1 MSAIEAAPTSGAA
14 VVENRRLQEYDSTV
28 ADDARIEALR
38 KRLQKDPGSIAFA
51 QLAEE
56 YRRAGRFHESIEVCR
71 AGLARHPGYLSARVT
86 LGRALLEVGDIDS
99 AQRELNDV
107 LRVAPDNLS
116 AIRGI
121 AEVHRKK
128 GEIPEALDQFRSA
141 FEMAS
146 PDPSIE
152 QVVRD
157 LRRDAMAADLTSHR
171 GGSGAAGGE
180 VPGDRVEARQ
190 AARADDE
197 RAARRTLA
205 YLERWLQAILADR
218 RARLYS
224 VQA

>member
-1 MSAIEAAPTSGAA
+1 VSE
-14 VVENRRLQEYDSTV
+14 
-28 ADDARIEALR
+28 DARIEALR
-38 KRLQKDPGSIAFA
+38 RRLQKDPGSIAFA

-56 YRRAGRFHESIEVCR
+56 YRRDGRFREAIDVCR
-71 AGLARHPGYLSARVT
+71 SGLARHPGYLSARVT
-86 LGRALLEVGDIDS
+86 LGRALLEVGDVES
-99 AQRELNDV
+99 AQRELSDV

-146 PDPSIE
+146 PDPTIE

-157 LRRDAMAADLTSHR
+157 LRREAMAAELPGEGAAAIPVRSDVPTSHQ
-171 GGSGAAGGE
+171 AGG
-180 VPGDRVEARQ
+180 GNRGAGEA
-190 AARADDE
+190 AAPEFQPLRPEDA

-205 YLERWLQAILADR
+205 YLERWLQAILTDR
-218 RARLYS
+218 RSRLFGA
-224 VQA
+224 QA